1 MIYGVSLASFASRL
15 SIIGLEELIENLGI
29 ELNIG
34 KASLGKSLVFK
45 SFQFLSLAEKRKI
58 TLITFIQV
66 IASTLDIAGVLALG
80 LLASLSVS
88 PENTLR
94 NVPLYDLIPGLSV
107 KDKAINLILVSC
119 FLLVGRTLI
128 SFYITKY
135 TFRFLSVKSAS
146 ISIQLLESLVKNPNL
161 VLKNSSLQDS
171 LYSLTRG
178 VEYITLQVLTSVILM
193 SADFALLIFM
203 FATFLILDPVIS
215 VILVALFLGTSTI
228 LYRKLHLKVGQLGE
242 RASRLNILANQDI
255 VEIYGL
261 YRELFVTRNLKMKTK
276 KFSSSRLE
284 LSEINAVLNFT
295 PYYSKYFIESAF
307 VIFTV
312 FVGVIQYFL
321 TDLRSAITSIVVFL
335 AAGSRLAPA
344 VLRIQQGAIQL
355 RGVVGLASPTF
366 DLISKIKFSQEGSYF
381 SDSEK
386 YEASKLTINIQVKS
400 VSVSYDLGKTNVLNN
415 INLNVSHGEFLA
427 IVGPSGSGKTTLI
440 DTILGI
446 VQPTSGFV
454 KIGEKEPRLAIS
466 QWPGSIS
473 YVPQSVFIT
482 NASIKDNILF
492 GRALDMDDLNRSIE
506 QSGLTDLIS
515 SFPDAIDTL
524 IGEGGIQLSGGE
536 RQRLGI
542 ARALFSRPQL
552 MILDEATSSL
562 DAISEKEI
570 SDTLE
575 SLRGETTI
583 IVVAHRLST
592 IKNAD
597 KVIYLEGGNLIQEGS
612 FEEIRSQINNFDTQA
627 KLMGL

>member
-1 MIYGVSLASFASRL
+1 LIYGVSLASFASRL